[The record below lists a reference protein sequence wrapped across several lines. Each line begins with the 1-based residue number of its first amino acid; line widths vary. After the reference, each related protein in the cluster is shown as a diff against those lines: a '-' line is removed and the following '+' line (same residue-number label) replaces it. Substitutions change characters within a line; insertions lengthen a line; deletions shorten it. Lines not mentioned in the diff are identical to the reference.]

1 MYHTDGS
8 VAMTKE
14 GSEADHNTGQA
25 NYMEKKA
32 LPRQRTEGRVFR
44 HSIRW
49 ITKQDLLCTVVR
61 E

>member
-32 LPRQRTEGRVFR
+32 LPRQRTEGLSSFDPMDYETGSPV
-44 HSIRW
+44 HGS
-49 ITKQDLLCTVVR
+49 TGVN
-61 E
+61 